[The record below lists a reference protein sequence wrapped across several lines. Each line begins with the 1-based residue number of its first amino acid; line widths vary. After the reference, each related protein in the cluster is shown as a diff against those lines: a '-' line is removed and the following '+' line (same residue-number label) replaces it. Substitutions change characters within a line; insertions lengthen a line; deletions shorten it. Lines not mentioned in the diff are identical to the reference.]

1 MATAIYLPKVGMTME
16 EATLTKWLEPDG
28 AEVKRGQLIFE
39 METEKV
45 QMEVEADA
53 DGILKHLVAEGAEL
67 EPGNVVGCLLAS
79 GEELPQS
86 LLDQVAAQ
94 SGDAVATSQTA
105 AASAEPTAP
114 DAPSSHLEV
123 ASQGML
129 RVSPVARRLADENGI
144 DVRTL
149 TGSGPDGRII
159 ERDVQRAI
167 EAKATDA
174 PPSTV
179 GARLAP
185 APGVAAPAEIET
197 APSRPKPRFGAFS
210 SATPPAATGDSIPYT
225 GRRRLIGE
233 RMHES
238 LASMAQLTLTSET
251 PVDEATKMLHGLN
264 REWRKDGVVVTL
276 TGLMVKACA
285 LALREYPQLN
295 AGLDTADGR
304 IVLEPAVN
312 IGVAVSQDAG
322 LIVPVV
328 RNADQLSLKELAAN
342 VRNMLDRTQ
351 QGKLGVEDVEG
362 GTFTVTSL
370 DSTVVDAFTPIINPP
385 QAAILGVGRVRDVAA
400 FEGSEVVKRQVTTLS
415 LTFDH
420 RITDGTPGAK
430 FLERVAEL
438 LGRPYLLM

>member
-45 QMEVEADA
+45 QMQVEAEG
-53 DGILKHLVAEGAEL
+53 DGRLHQLVSEGAEL
-67 EPGNVVGCLLAS
+67 QPGNVVGCLLAA
-79 GEELPQS
+79 GEEVPQA
-86 LLDQVAAQ
+86 LIDQVTAQ
-94 SGDAVATSQTA
+94 SGGLPLASQGTA
-105 AASAEPTAP
+105 ARAEPTSP
-114 DAPSSHLEV
+114 DAPSSHMELSGIDPPSTLPSP
-123 ASQGML
+123 AGMV
-129 RVSPVARRLADENGI
+129 RISPVARRLADQHGI
-144 DVRTL
+144 DVRSL
-149 TGSGPDGRII
+149 TGSGPDGRIV

-167 EAKATDA
+167 EAEMTSTERSSPA
-174 PPSTV
+174 PSSEPTPSGV
-179 GARLAP
+179 GARIP
-185 APGVAAPAEIET
+185 PTPEGVGMRDIT
-197 APSRPKPRFGAFS
+197 ASL
-210 SATPPAATGDSIPYT
+210 PYT
-225 GRRRLIGE
+225 GRRRVIGE

-276 TGLMVKACA
+276 TGLVVKACA
-285 LALREYPQLN
+285 LALREHPQLN
-295 AGLDTADGR
+295 ARLDAAEGA
-304 IVLEPAVN
+304 IILEPEVN
-312 IGVAVSQDAG
+312 VGVAVSQDAG

-328 RNADQLSLKELAAN
+328 RNADQLSLKALAIALHEQVSK
-342 VRNMLDRTQ
+342 VREDR
-351 QGKLGVEDVEG
+351 LGIADVEG

-385 QAAILGVGRVRDVAA
+385 QAAILGVGRLRDVAA
-400 FEGSEVVKRQVTTLS
+400 FEGGEVVKRQVTTLS

-420 RITDGTPGAK
+420 RLTDGTPGAR

-438 LGRPYLLM
+438 LSRPYLLM

>member
-1 MATAIYLPKVGMTME
+1 VAITIYLPKVGMTME
-16 EATLTKWLEPDG
+16 EATLTKWLEADG

-45 QMEVEADA
+45 QMEVEAEG
-53 DGILKHLVAEGAEL
+53 DGLLKHLVAEGAEL
-67 EPGNVVGCLLAS
+67 QPGNVVGCLLAA
-79 GEELPQS
+79 GEEVPQS
-86 LLDQVAAQ
+86 LLDQVTAQ
-94 SGDAVATSQTA
+94 TGGVALASQSTA
-105 AASAEPTAP
+105 SAAEPTSP
-114 DAPSSHLEV
+114 DAPGSHVEV
-123 ASQGML
+123 PPPPPPGMV
-129 RVSPVARRLADENGI
+129 RVSPVARRLADEHGI

-149 TGSGPDGRII
+149 TGSGPDGRIV

-167 EAKATDA
+167 EAKAAATSA
-174 PPSTV
+174 PSQGSPQDV
-179 GARLAP
+179 GAGLAP
-185 APGVAAPAEIET
+185 ALRSLPSQGQSVAY
-197 APSRPKPRFGAFS
+197 S
-210 SATPPAATGDSIPYT
+210 
-225 GRRRLIGE
+225 GRRRVIGE

-251 PVDEATKMLHGLN
+251 SVDEATKMLHGLN

-276 TGLMVKACA
+276 TGLIVKACA

-295 AGLDTADGR
+295 ARMDAANAT
-304 IVLEPAVN
+304 IVLEPDVN
-312 IGVAVSQDAG
+312 IGIAVSQEAG

-328 RNADQLSLKELAAN
+328 RNADGLPLRELAGVVHQQVTKA
-342 VRNMLDRTQ
+342 REDR
-351 QGKLGVEDVEG
+351 LGIEDVEG

-385 QAAILGVGRVRDVAA
+385 QAAILGVGRVRDIAA
-400 FEGSEVVKRQVTTLS
+400 FEGAEVVKRQVTTLS

-438 LGRPYLLM
+438 LDRPYLLM